1 MDTADVRKYKT
12 FFLISEIQKFKNL
25 NKTCQRVFIFKG
37 KVDASLQEIN
47 NYALII
53 MHYAL

>member
-37 KVDASLQEIN
+37 NVDASLQTL
-47 NYALII
+47 NYFV
-53 MHYAL
+53 